1 MFCMKSL
8 NFRLLMKSIL
18 SDKISV
24 HSGSINRLGMFAKS
38 NINCR
43 EIVYIKGG
51 HVMSR
56 AELFSSSIINSYLPI
71 SDEWVIG
78 ALSAKEEEAIKLYN
92 NHSCNPNCAVRGD
105 VVFIASR
112 NITEGEE
119 LFIDYAFVDNE
130 PYRFKCNCGATNC
143 RKIITGFDWQL
154 RKLQKGYKKNFF
166 SAYIRTK
173 IDSGINYECYT
184 KLDEQIIRLRNEVFV
199 KELQFQE
206 EGEFDGDESHYL
218 HCCLFKKNDLV
229 AYARVK
235 IEAAQARIGRVVVKQ
250 GERKK
255 GYGKQIMF
263 WAETEALKHG
273 INNVYVHSLCEA
285 GPFYEKLG
293 YIVDGEQFVEDGR
306 KHILMK
312 KTLILD

>member
-1 MFCMKSL
+1 
-8 NFRLLMKSIL
+8 
-18 SDKISV
+18 
-24 HSGSINRLGMFAKS
+24 
-38 NINCR
+38 
-43 EIVYIKGG
+43 
-51 HVMSR
+51 MSR

-92 NHSCNPNCAVRGD
+92 NHSCSPNCAVRGD
-105 VVFIASR
+105 VVFIALR

-166 SAYIRTK
+166 SAYIQTK

-206 EGEFDGDESHYL
+206 EGEFDGDESHYF

-263 WAETEALKHG
+263 WSETEALKQG
-273 INNVYVHSLCEA
+273 ISNVYVHSLSEA